1 MLSANE
7 LQKLKNDAKE
17 CYPKTEEILKYFT
30 NVIEQYRIRL
40 GISVADFSEI
50 LGISGKYLYVQ
61 MFQAV
66 KRGIGAYS
74 PFPLIQFC
82 LLFGYDFQPNDKKA
96 VNTQTDRACLEMAAL
111 LAALPKSTLL
121 NVASTITTDKDI
133 PPQLR
138 KDYARTLSKF
148 INVIYPK
155 SEDFDNTLHY
165 RKLILAPDNEA
176 KASKKDAEQ
185 IDADQSAD
193 DQSGEE

>member
-7 LQKLKNDAKE
+7 LQKLKKEAKE

-30 NVIEQYRIRL
+30 NVIEKNRIRL
-40 GISVADFSEI
+40 GASVADFSEI
-50 LGISGKYLYVQ
+50 LGLSGKYQYVQ

-66 KRGIGAYS
+66 KRGIGVYN
-74 PFPLIQFC
+74 PFALVQFC

-96 VNTQTDRACLEMAAL
+96 INTQTDRACQEMASL

-121 NVASTITTDKDI
+121 NVASTITSDQEI

-155 SEDFDNTLHY
+155 SEDFDNTLNY

-176 KASKKDAEQ
+176 KTSKR
-185 IDADQSAD
+185 DADKSD
-193 DQSGEE
+193 TDQSEEE